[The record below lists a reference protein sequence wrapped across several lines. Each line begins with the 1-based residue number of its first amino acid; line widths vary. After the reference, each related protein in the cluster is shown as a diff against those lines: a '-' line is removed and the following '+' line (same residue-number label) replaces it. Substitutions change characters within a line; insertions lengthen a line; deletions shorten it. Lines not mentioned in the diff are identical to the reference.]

1 MRVRPERRRL
11 GVAVAAP
18 CLLLAAAL
26 LGCTREPTA
35 EATDQLTATATQP
48 KILLRGIGP
57 GPDSLD
63 PQKARLIEAHAVL
76 RDLFECLTALGPDA
90 APVAGAASDWT
101 VSDDGRVYTFKL
113 RPALAWSNGDPL
125 VAADFV
131 AGLQR
136 LVDPATAS
144 QYAQVVDVI
153 ENAGQII
160 AGKEPPTALGVAA
173 PDDATVIIRLTTRAP
188 YLPGL
193 LAHPSTCPVHRP
205 SLAAGAQEFA
215 RPGKLVSNGA
225 FTLADWIEGSSITL
239 QRNPHYRGNAHNQID
254 GVRYRIFVDENAELR
269 AYRAG
274 ELHITFVV
282 PRGQF
287 TWIQQNLRS
296 ELHVSPQMNTY
307 FYGFNLDRPLFA
319 NNPKLRQALSMVI
332 DRDRLA
338 DTVLRVGETPA
349 NGWVPV
355 GTHDY
360 GSQSFDYADQPMQ
373 ERIATARQ
381 LYREAGF
388 SVAKPARFELRYN
401 SGEMHN
407 KVAIAVASMWKEAL
421 GVEAKLVAVEV
432 KSLLADINAHRV
444 DMFRLSWAG
453 DYNDA
458 YTYAQYL
465 KSDFGINTVGYKN
478 PAYDA
483 LLAKAAAAAGLTT
496 RRQILEEAERLMLA
510 DHPLIPLYFYVNKHL
525 VKPAVRGWYD
535 NVLNVTY
542 SKDLTLE

>member
-1 MRVRPERRRL
+1 MRPEVFGRPGLLVSLL
-11 GVAVAAP
+11 GLA
-18 CLLLAAAL
+18 LLAA
-26 LGCTREPTA
+26 CSREPVTNNFDDTPA
-35 EATDQLTATATQP
+35 AATAAP

-63 PQKARLIEAHAVL
+63 PQKARLIEAHTVL
-76 RDLFECLTALGPDA
+76 RDLFECLTSLGPDA
-90 APVAGAASDWT
+90 SPVPGAASDWN

-113 RPALAWSNGDPL
+113 RPELVWSNGDPL
-125 VAADFV
+125 TAADFV

-153 ENAGQII
+153 ENAGEII
-160 AGKEPPTALGVAA
+160 AGRMAPAQLGVAA
-173 PDDATVIIRLTTRAP
+173 PDDATVAVTLTTRAP

-193 LAHPSTCPVHRP
+193 LAHPSTCPVHRA
-205 SLAAGAQEFA
+205 SLAAGAKELT
-215 RPGKLVSNGA
+215 RPGEMISNGA
-225 FTLADWIEGSSITL
+225 FTLEEWTEGSSIVLTRN
-239 QRNPHYRGNAHNQID
+239 QRYRANSRNLID
-254 GVRYRIFVDENAELR
+254 GVRYLILADENAELR

-274 ELHITFVV
+274 DLHVTFVV

-287 TWIQQNLRS
+287 DWIRENLRA
-296 ELHVSPQMNTY
+296 ELHVSPQLNTY
-307 FYGFNLDRPLFA
+307 FYGFNLDKPLFA
-319 NNPKLRQALSMVI
+319 DNPKLRQALSMVI
-332 DRDRLA
+332 DRERLA
-338 DTVLRVGETPA
+338 KTVLRVGETPA
-349 NGWVPV
+349 HGWVPI

-360 GSQSFDYADQPMQ
+360 GSQSFDYAEQPMP
-373 ERIATARQ
+373 ERIAAARE

-388 SVAKPARFELRYN
+388 TAARPARFELRYN

-421 GVEAKLVAVEV
+421 GVEAKLVAVEI
-432 KSLLADINAHRV
+432 KSLLADINSRKV

-465 KSDFGINTVGYKN
+465 KSDFGINTVGYKSER
-478 PAYDA
+478 YDQ
-483 LLAKAAAAAGLTT
+483 LLAKAAAAAGSTT

-510 DHPLIPLYFYVNKHL
+510 EHPLIPLYFYVNKHL
-525 VKPAVRGWYD
+525 VKPEVRGWYD

-542 SKDLTLE
+542 SKDLALD